1 MFNNQALL
9 TKYLEEAA
17 AGNRIA
23 VRKNYPLSRLSSFR
37 IGGDAV
43 FAVWPEN
50 VGELTALVALS
61 SSLSVPTVIV
71 GNGSN
76 LLFDDLGYDGLVIV
90 TTSMTGIRRDG
101 DRLTAE
107 CGVPLTHLASV
118 AGKAGLGGLSFAYGI
133 PGTLGGA
140 VFMNAG
146 AYGSEIGNVI
156 GRVDWF
162 DPGTEEFGSFDG
174 AENGFSYRFSRYQ
187 RENKLILSAELK
199 LSPAEPEA
207 LQCEMED
214 YLSRRREKQP
224 LDYPSAG
231 SAFKRVPGRYT
242 SQLIDEAGLKGA
254 TVGGAQVSEKHAGFI
269 INRGGATAA
278 DVLALMKTVQDV
290 LREKYQIEI
299 EPEIRYIPCPGQK
312 E

>member
-1 MFNNQALL
+1 MFNNQTLL

-17 AGNRIA
+17 AGNRIT
-23 VRKNYPLSRLSSFR
+23 VRKDYPLSRLSSFR
-37 IGGDAV
+37 IGGEAA

-50 VGELTALVALS
+50 VGELTALAALS

-90 TTSMTGIRRDG
+90 TTSLTGIRRDG
-101 DRLTAE
+101 DYLTAE

-146 AYGSEIGNVI
+146 AYGSEIGDVVA
-156 GRVDWF
+156 RVDWY
-162 DPGTEEFGSFDG
+162 DPGTEEFGSSEG
-174 AENGFSYRFSRYQ
+174 AENGFSYRASRYQ
-187 RENKLILSAELK
+187 RENKLILSAELT
-199 LSPAEPEA
+199 LSPADPEA
-207 LQCEMED
+207 LSREMED

-224 LDYPSAG
+224 LEYPSAG
-231 SAFKRVPGRYT
+231 SAFKRYPGRYT
-242 SQLIDEAGLKGA
+242 SRLIDEAGLKGTA
-254 TVGGAQVSEKHAGFI
+254 VGGAQVSEKHAGFI
-269 INRGGATAA
+269 INRGGATAS
-278 DVLALMKTVQDV
+278 DVLMLMKTVQDV
-290 LREKYQIEI
+290 VREKYQIEI
-299 EPEIRYIPCPGQK
+299 ESEIRYIPCPGHEK
-312 E
+312 